1 MIAGDGI
8 LDLQRPGHDCLHLIL
23 QGVRVR
29 VWKACISHSVSYLEL
44 KKAYSKY
51 CIAHPNICAVLGVC
65 IQVIATY
72 IELSPQKVPAGQ
84 RLNDAHESADLASP
98 LPALIAG

>member
-1 MIAGDGI
+1 MY
-8 LDLQRPGHDCLHLIL
+8 PGTFK
-23 QGVRVR
+23 GVAVR

-65 IQVIATY
+65 IQVRDGGTEEPEMGGREHHRAR
-72 IELSPQKVPAGQ
+72 QM
-84 RLNDAHESADLASP
+84 LA
-98 LPALIAG
+98 L